1 MSQVFSK
8 GRILRALAGGPLTW
22 RLLAAEMGFAM
33 AREAHMRSQ
42 LWRLWNHEEYVRV
55 TEDGDDLRCALSD
68 MVGLGLVV
76 LLGGEDGPWAVAPKD
91 DAERTAQEVV
101 RAAFTD

>member
-8 GRILRALAGGPLTW
+8 GRILKALAGGPLTW

-33 AREAHMRSQ
+33 ARDAYMRSR

-55 TEDGDDLRCALSD
+55 TE
-68 MVGLGLVV
+68 
-76 LLGGEDGPWAVAPKD
+76 VA
-91 DAERTAQEVV
+91 TAAQHPIE
-101 RAAFTD
+101 ATMML